1 MDDALIQ
8 TKHRFAEELVHDRK
22 GNMEPLLADQ
32 WVIFCLLKK
41 SIREGEVETA
51 QRAAFTLFRQKGSAI
66 WRRFMVIAFEDVG
79 APPAYVGFL
88 RNGQV
93 FQLNLLS
100 TELGVGRLVQTKEC
114 YQVADV
120 AAAPTLGDKL
130 REATINLAGA
140 RTLIGVPMLKDDQ
153 VIGAIVIYRQEVR
166 PFTDKQIELVS
177 NFAAQAV
184 IAIENTRLLKELR
197 QRTDDLSESLEQ
209 QTATSE
215 VLRVISRSAFDLQTV
230 LDTLI
235 ESASTLCSAKT
246 GSIFL
251 KNGGLYHFAAG
262 YGYAPDVIA
271 YGRVH
276 PVAPGNDS
284 NVGRVALQG
293 KVIQIPDVLA
303 DPDYRAFGYQRA
315 GNYRAMLG
323 VPLLREGVPIGV
335 MAMTRSA
342 VQPF

>member
-22 GNMEPLLADQ
+22 GDIEPLLADQ
-32 WVIFCLLKK
+32 WVIISLLQK
-41 SIREGEVETA
+41 SIRRGEVETA

-66 WRRFMVIAFEDVG
+66 WRRFMVIAFEDVR

-114 YQVADV
+114 YQVSDV

-130 REATINLAGA
+130 REATINLAGT

-197 QRTDDLSESLEQ
+197 QSLQQ
-209 QTATSE
+209 QTATAD
-215 VLRVISRSAFDLQTV
+215 VLKVISRSTFDLRTV
-230 LDTLI
+230 LDTLLH
-235 ESASTLCSAKT
+235 SAAWLCEADQGTITQRKGDTYYRSVSYGFPAA
-246 GSIFL
+246 
-251 KNGGLYHFAAG
+251 FAAG
-262 YGYAPDVIA
+262 PRNAKA
-271 YGRVH
+271 YRGPFAGR
-276 PVAPGNDS
+276 
-284 NVGRVALQG
+284 
-293 KVIQIPDVLA
+293 
-303 DPDYRAFGYQRA
+303 
-315 GNYRAMLG
+315 
-323 VPLLREGVPIGV
+323 
-335 MAMTRSA
+335 RSSG
-342 VQPF
+342 

>member
-32 WVIFCLLKK
+32 WVIISLLQK
-41 SIREGEVETA
+41 SIRRGEVETA

-120 AAAPTLGDKL
+120 AAAPTVGDKL
-130 REATINLAGA
+130 RAATISLAGA

-215 VLRVISRSAFDLQTV
+215 VLRVISSSPGELEPVFRAILEKAHSRCAAALG
-230 LDTLI
+230 TLGMCDG
-235 ESASTLCSAKT
+235 EMWRAVVMHGYPETLAKRLRQ
-246 GSIFL
+246 GSRISD
-251 KNGGLYHFAAG
+251 N
-262 YGYAPDVIA
+262 
-271 YGRVH
+271 
-276 PVAPGNDS
+276 
-284 NVGRVALQG
+284 
-293 KVIQIPDVLA
+293 
-303 DPDYRAFGYQRA
+303 
-315 GNYRAMLG
+315 
-323 VPLLREGVPIGV
+323 PLLRPLLDGAGLVHITD
-335 MAMTRSA
+335 MAGDHPPPTRA
-342 VQPF
+342 NT